1 MPAETLGSSDSRA
14 APRCRTC
21 SAVQKTAS
29 PQCCITEPEQEHRAL
44 TWSMVG
50 RAEGDT
56 VSMSRMRAL
65 TPSGRALG
73 MR

>member
-1 MPAETLGSSDSRA
+1 MLHIG
-14 APRCRTC
+14 
-21 SAVQKTAS
+21 Q
-29 PQCCITEPEQEHRAL
+29 EQEHRAL

-50 RAEGDT
+50 RAAGDT